1 MMDSRIFTTV
11 CRVYIYIHMSDINFL
26 RNVGEVRDGMF
37 IWGDYECISDL
48 LVLGAKTKVGQN
60 KK

>member
-1 MMDSRIFTTV
+1 
-11 CRVYIYIHMSDINFL
+11 MSDINFF
-26 RNVGEVRDGMF
+26 RNVGEVLDGMF

-48 LVLGAKTKVGQN
+48 LVLGATTKVGQN